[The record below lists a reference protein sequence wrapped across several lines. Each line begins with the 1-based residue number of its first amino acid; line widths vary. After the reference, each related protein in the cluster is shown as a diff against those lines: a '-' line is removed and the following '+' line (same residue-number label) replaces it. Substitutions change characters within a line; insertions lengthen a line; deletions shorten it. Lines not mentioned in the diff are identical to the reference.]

1 MITALGDAGYTH
13 PSGSVAGSGTHHF
26 RPAISNGFR
35 VTIFSNEVGGGTKP
49 TGGYA
54 VERYYTLHTQ
64 PAKFFQTRKSAIF
77 RVIRFLARKRQEK
90 GGLGG

>member
-35 VTIFSNEVGGGTKP
+35 VTIFSNEVGGGYKADW
-49 TGGYA
+49 GVCG
-54 VERYYTLHTQ
+54 
-64 PAKFFQTRKSAIF
+64 
-77 RVIRFLARKRQEK
+77 
-90 GGLGG
+90 

>member
-35 VTIFSNEVGGGTKP
+35 VTIFSNEVGGG
-49 TGGYA
+49 GYKA
-54 VERYYTLHTQ
+54 DWGVC
-64 PAKFFQTRKSAIF
+64 
-77 RVIRFLARKRQEK
+77 
-90 GGLGG
+90 G